1 MKDDADGSAS
11 QQSASGPLSIAVP
24 LESPGSVWQI
34 PGPGTFPAAG
44 SPEEPADYS
53 LPQHWPE
60 IPGYVIQQHLGEGG
74 FGSVYRAHSIRLNA
88 TVAIKVLRPSGTGWV
103 ELSRR
108 LAQEVSAA
116 ARNRHPSVVQVL
128 DSDTISEVGVP
139 RFSYLVTEFLPGGNL
154 REWLSSHHRSSAD
167 CPQLISG
174 VHKLQQ
180 ICSGLQSLHTHGI
193 VHRDIKPENIMLDQF
208 GNPKLGDFGLCS
220 IFSHEHQ
227 PVTVTGS
234 GNVATSDIE
243 SSRLTRDGDL
253 LGTPCYMAPEVLL
266 NSQKASPASDQY
278 AVGVILYELI
288 CGLRPRQR
296 IRKDPAERLQIQQDV
311 ELLKQGRQP
320 PAPAPPASRGNVR
333 SQGLQRICLRCLR
346 TDPATRYPDIAE
358 LASDLERW
366 LNGER
371 PAGGPVSEFW
381 NTRILRPIRRH
392 PFRHLAA
399 ITAALCCVLLIL
411 VAANALDQQAEAEDR
426 NRQLNQVIDERNIK
440 NQELNATLKQLQ
452 QQLQLFLG
460 TLTSVAELTLDHD
473 LASGRVFELRTRLL
487 NRLGADCI
495 NALQSATTSLERQVL
510 LNAGLSQLAQLLH
523 RTGQLQQAREVST
536 TLLEISEACITDFRS
551 LSSAEVR
558 EHLTILLLLADIEI
572 DQQNLKAAEN
582 VLLRLHRRLDA
593 IPADLDALRVWRA
606 DHSRRLANL
615 HFVASQTLLSPQ
627 ERKQAINKAAEVASQ
642 ELLLRRS
649 QRQKAPSARSTVEL
663 CSTLTSL
670 SLYRYKSG
678 HAAEAIEIQEEAL
691 KDLQSIIHDEDTS
704 VADDARRHLIRLCFN
719 GVMPLRSVGQV
730 QQALELGQQ
739 GLQQCK
745 VQISLQPLVLRHQQ
759 ELARGYGNQAET
771 ILGIYFKQGDQ
782 TVLPEALQNLQLAAE
797 NHRAVHMHDPSR
809 VTARDNAAIQLL
821 RLTVI
826 AGLLGQQQIAQQAFL
841 DAVSLTTLKP
851 AKTCDQLEPGNG
863 LNAAGALIGYR
874 LVANL
879 REQTQRTA
887 SPDAIAAALGN
898 VEHLKALAAPLLAN
912 NPPIRQLLDAQSSA
926 ETDP

>member
-1 MKDDADGSAS
+1 MKDDADGSAG
-11 QQSASGPLSIAVP
+11 QQSASGPLSTAVP
-24 LESPGSVWQI
+24 LGSPGSVLPI
-34 PGPGTFPAAG
+34 PVPVAFPAAG
-44 SPEEPADYS
+44 SPKEPADYS
-53 LPQHWPE
+53 QPQHWPE

-174 VHKLQQ
+174 VQKLQQ
-180 ICSGLQSLHTHGI
+180 LCSGLQSLHTHGI

-296 IRKDPAERLQIQQDV
+296 IRKDPAERLQIQEDV

-320 PAPAPPASRGNVR
+320 SAPLPPASRSNVR

-346 TDPATRYPDIAE
+346 TDPATRYPNIAE

-411 VAANALDQQAEAEDR
+411 VAANALNQQAEAEDR

-460 TLTSVAELTLDHD
+460 TLTSVAELTLDQD
-473 LASGRVFELRTRLL
+473 LASGPVFELRTRLL

-495 NALQSATTSLERQVL
+495 SALQSATTSLERQVL

-523 RTGQLQQAREVST
+523 RTGQLQQASEVSKE
-536 TLLEISEACITDFRS
+536 LLEISEACITDFTT

-558 EHLTILLLLADIEI
+558 EHLTILLLLADIEL
-572 DQQNLKAAEN
+572 DQQNIKAAED
-582 VLLRLHRRLDA
+582 VLLRLSSRLDA
-593 IPADLDALRVWRA
+593 IHGEHDGLAVWRA
-606 DHSRRLANL
+606 DHARRLAGL
-615 HFVASQTLLSPQ
+615 HFLTSKKMDSLQ
-627 ERKQAINKAAEVASQ
+627 ERNQAIIQARNVARQ
-642 ELLLRRS
+642 ELLMRRNLRM
-649 QRQKAPSARSTVEL
+649 QAPSGRSTVEL
-663 CSTLTSL
+663 CSTLASL
-670 SLYRYKSG
+670 SLYTYKSG
-678 HAAEAIEIQEEAL
+678 HAAEAIEIQQEAL
-691 KDLQSIIHDEDTS
+691 AELQSVLADNEKS
-704 VADDARRHLIRLCFN
+704 VADDARRHLIRLCFD
-719 GVMPLRSVGQV
+719 GVMPLRSAGQV
-730 QQALELGQQ
+730 QQAIELGHK
-739 GLQQCK
+739 GLQHCK
-745 VQISLQPLVLRHQQ
+745 DQIALQPLVLKHQQ

-771 ILGIYFKQGDQ
+771 IVGIYLKQGDQ

-797 NHRAVHMHDPSR
+797 THRAVHMHDPSR
-809 VTARDNAAIQLL
+809 NKARDDAAIQLL
-821 RLTVI
+821 RITVI
-826 AGLLGQQQIAQQAFL
+826 AGLLGQQQIARQAFL
-841 DAVSLTTLKP
+841 DAVSLTRLEP
-851 AKTCDQLEPGNG
+851 ARTFDQLEPGNSM
-863 LNAAGALIGYR
+863 NAAGALIGFQMT
-874 LVANL
+874 ANL
-879 REQTQRTA
+879 RQQTQNAAFT
-887 SPDAIAAALGN
+887 DEIAAALADA
-898 VEHLKALAAPLLAN
+898 EHLKTLAAPLLAHN
-912 NPPIRQLLDAQSSA
+912 SPIQQLLDPQTAA
-926 ETDP
+926 ETAP